1 MMPNLE
7 DRIRTFA
14 GYLLKNNARLVIK
27 LTPQTLEFVQTCI
40 LRAFSEGG
48 AMVRNA
54 AGQDIV
60 AVLATLSPR
69 HWPQAL
75 TALVS
80 MLDSD
85 TIDQQ
90 EVGVLSNSVLLCNN

>member
-1 MMPNLE
+1 MMPDLE
-7 DRIRTFA
+7 DRMRTIA
-14 GYLLKNNARLVIK
+14 GYLLKNNARLVVK
-27 LTPQTLEFVQTCI
+27 LTPQTLEFVQSCI

-60 AVLATLSPR
+60 ALLATLSPR
-69 HWPQAL
+69 NWPQAL
-75 TALVS
+75 TALVG

-90 EVGVLSNSVLLCNN
+90 EVI